1 MNRKRLL
8 LYLIFAVYQI
18 LSFIFTIMV
27 DGHIDLLGL
36 LKYIPAFKFISAIGV
51 ILIVVDFTWYWL
63 DHRTNRR
70 KLEAQEKENN
80 VLKAKIYDY
89 QEAGKKTDPVKPV

>member
-8 LYLIFAVYQI
+8 LYLVFAVYQI

-36 LKYIPAFKFISAIGV
+36 LKYIPVFKYISALGL
-51 ILIVVDFTWYWL
+51 ILIIVDFTWYWL
-63 DHRTNRR
+63 DHRANQR
-70 KLEAQEKENN
+70 KSSECLKENN
-80 VLKAKIYDY
+80 ILKARIYDY
-89 QEAGKKTDPVKPV
+89 QEAEKKAGPT